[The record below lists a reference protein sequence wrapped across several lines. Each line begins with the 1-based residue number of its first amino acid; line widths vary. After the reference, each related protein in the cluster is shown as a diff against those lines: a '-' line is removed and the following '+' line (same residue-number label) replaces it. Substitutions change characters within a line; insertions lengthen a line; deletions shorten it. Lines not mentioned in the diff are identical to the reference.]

1 MVKFSF
7 DTERHPPAT
16 CMMPLRT
23 TVKLVFTMWL
33 HCRLRYFPA
42 LRLFLFIAI
51 SCSKLDVRRF
61 SARQVHAG
69 YGVYSCVGLQH
80 FRRNYKLRLTNPP
93 FKQSSFFGFCQQFH
107 EHPPTY
113 IVDSVTTRNDFVYR
127 PRSHGC
133 LSPLVFEHNTI
144 VQHAEIEIVGLTKQT
159 ALQFIFL

>member
-42 LRLFLFIAI
+42 LHLFLAT
-51 SCSKLDVRRF
+51 SRSKLDVTRF
-61 SARQVHAG
+61 SVRHSVHAS
-69 YGVYSCVGLQH
+69 YGVYSCVQH
-80 FRRNYKLRLTNPP
+80 FRRNFKLRLTNTNPP
-93 FKQSSFFGFCQQFH
+93 FWAKSNLFGFCRKFH

-113 IVDSVTTRNDFVYR
+113 IVDSVTTRN
-127 PRSHGC
+127 GC
-133 LSPLVFEHNTI
+133 RSPLVI
-144 VQHAEIEIVGLTKQT
+144 AGLSEQT
-159 ALQFIFL
+159 ATQFIFLYIALFCCRYSSNNK